1 MKYNIISALNSKG
14 LLQSNYVSAILKGVD
29 FEFGKI
35 SVFDSR
41 DEVTFFK
48 KDSKYELQVT
58 EPYTYDQTFSGTQI
72 KKGKNDEIYIGLSS
86 ENGDKYTGVKRVGTA
101 QDDKFL
107 GGRYV
112 TDDGIYFM
120 EVVANMDKFKPEG
133 WGVYEGP
140 GRSFFTG
147 AVMKLSF
154 YDKETCDAYMKFVIE
169 EETRRKNDIDPSEFT
184 LNNTIREE
192 HQLSN
197 LFDPTAMEVMPVGE
211 FDKFAN
217 RIMKS
222 PMEVINYYID
232 PNQTERRGQ
241 KK

>member
-1 MKYNIISALNSKG
+1 MIKYYIFLIIMITVNALYPIVIVEEKVSKKSMY
-14 LLQSNYVSAILKGVD
+14 LWQNL
-29 FEFGKI
+29 E
-35 SVFDSR
+35 
-41 DEVTFFK
+41 
-48 KDSKYELQVT
+48 
-58 EPYTYDQTFSGTQI
+58 YTLT
-72 KKGKNDEIYIGLSS
+72 
-86 ENGDKYTGVKRVGTA
+86 YTGDA
-101 QDDKFL
+101 
-107 GGRYV
+107 
-112 TDDGIYFM
+112 
-120 EVVANMDKFKPEG
+120 DKFKPEG